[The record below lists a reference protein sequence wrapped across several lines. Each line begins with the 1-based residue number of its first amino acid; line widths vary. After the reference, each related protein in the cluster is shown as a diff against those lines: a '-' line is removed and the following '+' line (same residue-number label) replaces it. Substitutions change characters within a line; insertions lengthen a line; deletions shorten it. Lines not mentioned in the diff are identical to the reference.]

1 MIKFL
6 CSSSLSV
13 TISETHY
20 LSFFVLPIHCGV
32 EVVGSSPLRKPHF
45 VTVGFVALSIILA
58 CIIVKSKSDTW
69 LTTGDGEMYSATTDD
84 DFFSEVIGE
93 IITLENKLINE
104 IIIRLA
110 KLDDDYLKMLHQLV
124 DSMHEKQ
131 LKK

>member
-1 MIKFL
+1 MQIGERIQIVRKGHDLSQEIFAKQ
-6 CSSSLSV
+6 LSV
-13 TISETHY
+13 TRNMVAKYENGLVYPSDLFINH
-20 LSFFVLPIHCGV
+20 LCVKFGV
-32 EVVGSSPLRKPHF
+32 
-45 VTVGFVALSIILA
+45 
-58 CIIVKSKSDTW
+58 SKTW
-69 LTTGDGEMYSATTDD
+69 LTTGEGEMYSATTED

-104 IIIRLA
+104 IIIRLT